1 MASEGS
7 GSWMRSTIYHC
18 LSLTKDKQ
26 NKNWLPEENAT
37 PGGSYLDECS
47 WIRKHMFVN
56 VDLCIESR

>member
-1 MASEGS
+1 
-7 GSWMRSTIYHC
+7 MRSTIYHC